1 MKKRLIAV
9 AVCAVLL
16 AALGLGRPY
25 VSERGR
31 TYDLYFREADLEAVP
46 GADALRAEKLYIGD
60 EGDLS
65 ARQLAEQLV
74 TALLAGPT
82 DPTLT
87 GVIPAETELLSLE
100 LNGAVATVDLSSR
113 YRLLSGVALSLADY
127 AITLTLTQLP
137 EISVVNITVRG
148 QQLAYRDRQNFTAG
162 DVLFSTNEDVI
173 SSVAA
178 TLYLLDEDGRLAPRE
193 MTLDLYEGDTQVG
206 AVVRALLA
214 ATEDEQLR
222 SPLPEGFQ
230 VTSVRLDEDTCY
242 VDLPTAALPGM
253 GEEPDMT
260 RALRA
265 LADSLLSLRAVA
277 EVRYLVDGE
286 YAALYG
292 AAPVMEPYTAADRP
306 PGGLPAQRPGR
317 RRTRKTAESAGPA
330 LSAAIHQRGPW
341 RPPAMSRRT
350 AAPRR
355 RRPGSPSGPPP
366 GPPGPCGGCG

>member
-1 MKKRLIAV
+1 M
-9 AVCAVLL
+9 
-16 AALGLGRPY
+16 
-25 VSERGR
+25 
-31 TYDLYFREADLEAVP
+31 
-46 GADALRAEKLYIGD
+46 
-60 EGDLS
+60 
-65 ARQLAEQLV
+65 
-74 TALLAGPT
+74 
-82 DPTLT
+82 
-87 GVIPAETELLSLE
+87 
-100 LNGAVATVDLSSR
+100 
-113 YRLLSGVALSLADY
+113 
-127 AITLTLTQLP
+127 
-137 EISVVNITVRG
+137 
-148 QQLAYRDRQNFTAG
+148 
-162 DVLFSTNEDVI
+162 LFSTNEDVI

-292 AAPVMEPYTAADRP
+292 AAPVMEPYTAAD
-306 PGGLPAQRPGR
+306 
-317 RRTRKTAESAGPA
+317 
-330 LSAAIHQRGPW
+330 
-341 RPPAMSRRT
+341 
-350 AAPRR
+350 
-355 RRPGSPSGPPP
+355 
-366 GPPGPCGGCG
+366 

>member
-1 MKKRLIAV
+1 M
-9 AVCAVLL
+9 
-16 AALGLGRPY
+16 
-25 VSERGR
+25 
-31 TYDLYFREADLEAVP
+31 
-46 GADALRAEKLYIGD
+46 
-60 EGDLS
+60 
-65 ARQLAEQLV
+65 
-74 TALLAGPT
+74 
-82 DPTLT
+82 
-87 GVIPAETELLSLE
+87 
-100 LNGAVATVDLSSR
+100 DLSSR

-292 AAPVMEPYTAADRP
+292 AAPVMEPYTAAD
-306 PGGLPAQRPGR
+306 
-317 RRTRKTAESAGPA
+317 
-330 LSAAIHQRGPW
+330 
-341 RPPAMSRRT
+341 
-350 AAPRR
+350 
-355 RRPGSPSGPPP
+355 
-366 GPPGPCGGCG
+366 

>member
-230 VTSVRLDEDTCY
+230 VTSVRLGEDTCY

-292 AAPVMEPYTAADRP
+292 AAPVMEPYTAAV
-306 PGGLPAQRPGR
+306 
-317 RRTRKTAESAGPA
+317 
-330 LSAAIHQRGPW
+330 
-341 RPPAMSRRT
+341 
-350 AAPRR
+350 
-355 RRPGSPSGPPP
+355 
-366 GPPGPCGGCG
+366 